1 MIPLEEHP
9 VEDVVCALGSFTLCT
24 DDPPWSALAPRLP
37 APARLILARNV
48 DLPHLESLI
57 AHEPASAAVVGL
69 GGGSALDTAKFIA
82 WKTGKRLVQVPSI
95 TSVDAAFTDAIG
107 VRMGRNVRYIGKV
120 LPERVVLDVEL
131 VRSAPPRLNRAGI
144 GDVLSCHTALHD
156 WRLAAARGTGPA
168 WDDAAAQL
176 GETLLRELD
185 ERAEAVRAVTPEAV
199 RWLASAYRRIGAA
212 CSSLGHSRFEEGSE
226 HFFAYAYEHR
236 TGARP
241 LHGELVAM
249 AVLAMSSLQRN
260 SYQFARGIVRRTGI
274 CAHPR
279 DLGVE
284 PSDFVATLLSL
295 REHAAQERWD
305 HSIVN
310 ETRIDAA
317 AAQRLWTACTI

>member
-1 MIPLEEHP
+1 MIPLEEHR
-9 VEDVVCALGSFTLCT
+9 VADVLGAVGTFTLCT

-37 APARLILARNV
+37 APARLIVARNV
-48 DLPHLESLI
+48 DLAHLESLV
-57 AHEPASAAVVGL
+57 AREPESAVVVGL

-82 WKTGKRLVQVPSI
+82 WKTGKPLVQIPSI

-107 VRMGRNVRYIGKV
+107 VRTDRMVKYVGKV

-156 WRLAAARGTGPA
+156 WRLAAVRGVGAA
-168 WDDAAAQL
+168 WNDDAARL

-185 ERAEAVRAVTPEAV
+185 EHADAVRAVTPEAV

-212 CSSLGHSRFEEGSE
+212 CSALGHSRFEEGSE
-226 HFFAYAYEHR
+226 HFFAYAYEQR

-260 SYQFARGIVRRTGI
+260 AYDFALDIVRRSGI
-274 CAHPR
+274 CARPA
-279 DLGVE
+279 DLGIE
-284 PSDFVATLLSL
+284 RADFVATLHGLTDFVV
-295 REHAAQERWD
+295 RERLD

-310 ETRIDAA
+310 EAPIDADTA
-317 AAQRLWTACTI
+317 ARLWTACTN